1 MTKSIFLQRLS
12 ATVQFILGF
21 VLGISLIVG
30 ISGTLIFAY
39 YKKMSVLPEKP
50 AFPEAKVATEATPD
64 TDEPSSNLEPTDIE
78 PLESNTTDEPQGTAS
93 PVTEEPEPKPEPEPE
108 PEPELPPNSY
118 RAVVTWP
125 DGLSL
130 RAEPDVN
137 AARVG
142 GISAEASIIILEDS
156 ADGKWQR
163 VRLPWSGQEG
173 WVKGGNTKRTSY

>member
-1 MTKSIFLQRLS
+1 MTKSIFLKRLS
-12 ATVQFILGF
+12 ATAQFILGF

-39 YKKMSVLPEKP
+39 YKRMSVLPKKP
-50 AFPEAKVATEATPD
+50 EYPEPQVATEATPN
-64 TDEPSSNLEPTDIE
+64 TNESSSNIGQTDIE
-78 PLESNTTDEPQGTAS
+78 PSEVNTNDESPQEAIS
-93 PVTEEPEPKPEPEPE
+93 PVTEEPEVEPES
-108 PEPELPPNSY
+108 EPELPPNAY

-137 AARVG
+137 AGRVG

-173 WVKGGNTKRTSY
+173 WVKGGNTRRTSY

>member
-1 MTKSIFLQRLS
+1 MTKSIFLKRLS
-12 ATVQFILGF
+12 ATAQFILGF
-21 VLGISLIVG
+21 VLGISLITG
-30 ISGTLIFAY
+30 IAGTLIFAY
-39 YKKMSVLPEKP
+39 YQKMSVLPKKP
-50 AFPEAKVATEATPD
+50 EYPEAQVATEPTLD
-64 TDEPSSNLEPTDIE
+64 TSESSGSIEQTDIAPSESNTSSE
-78 PLESNTTDEPQGTAS
+78 PLEAEPPA
-93 PVTEEPEPKPEPEPE
+93 TEEPEVV
-108 PEPELPPNSY
+108 EPELPPNSY

-137 AARVG
+137 SGRVG